1 MRDQNSSS
9 TPRATA
15 AIALLACS
23 AGALAQSAAPQQ
35 SADDSAVLEEITV
48 TATRREEPLDKVPAS
63 ISAFSQAQMDR
74 QGVRSVDDIA
84 TLTPSLNFVK
94 ASQFTGTNSEIAIRG
109 IASDVGTSTTGIYID
124 DLPIQTIDIGFATSH
139 TYPRVFD
146 LERVEVLRGPQ
157 GTLFGAGAEGGA
169 VRFITTKP
177 SLTDHSVY
185 SRAELST
192 TKGGDASYEAGIAF
206 GGPLVQDKLGFR
218 LSAWRREDAGWIDR
232 ADLRTGETIEK
243 NANDFTVS
251 AFRAALAW
259 EPTENLR
266 ISPAVFYQ
274 DQDMDDSGSYW
285 ESLSDPD
292 DDVYKTGYAQA
303 QPVDDDFVMPSL
315 QIEYDF
321 GAAQLISVTSHFKR
335 DSYEH
340 RDYTSFDRWILA
352 LDPRTIAPGYVATGF
367 LNDHQKILAQ
377 EVRLQSDAAAGGRL
391 KWVTGLYYSDS
402 EHIATQRNQDPM
414 YEAMLVEAFGITL
427 ADIGQFYLPDD
438 FIYDSIAV
446 SDMKQKAVFGQIDW
460 LLTDR
465 LTLIAGARYTRL
477 DGDFE
482 QTLDGPWGGSQP
494 NPPVTQG
501 GSTSESSFTP
511 KLGLSYQRDD
521 DNLYYATVA
530 EGFRPGSAQTV
541 LPDICGPDLDALGYD
556 ESPNSYDS
564 DSLWSYEVGSKNT
577 LAGGR
582 LKIDASAY
590 YIKWEDV
597 QTFVNLPVCSSG
609 FMANLGSVTSK
620 GIDLQLQGRV
630 TDQLTLGLATGYT
643 DAKFNETISSASGDI
658 LVAGGD
664 SALYGP
670 DFTATLSGQYDFNIA
685 SNSAYARFDYTYS
698 SEEAPLNPNV
708 FGVDLANTPA
718 SSYVQLNARAGVM
731 VRNLEVAVFGN
742 NLTNENAGLSRLAL
756 YSGWPVLFNSTL
768 RPRTFGVML
777 SYRL

>member
-1 MRDQNSSS
+1 MRDPDSSS
-9 TPRATA
+9 TVRATA
-15 AIALLACS
+15 TIALLACS
-23 AGALAQSAAPQQ
+23 AGALAQGAASQQ
-35 SADDSAVLEEITV
+35 PADDDSAVLEEITV

-109 IASDVGTSTTGIYID
+109 IASDVGTATTGIYID
-124 DLPIQTIDIGFATSH
+124 DLPIQTVDIGFATSH

-177 SLTDHSVY
+177 SLTEHSVY

-192 TKGGDASYEAGIAF
+192 TQGGDVSYEAGIAF
-206 GGPLVQDKLGFR
+206 GGPLVQDELGFR
-218 LSAWRREDAGWIDR
+218 LSAWRREDGGWIDR
-232 ADLRTGETIEK
+232 ADPISGATAEENSNSG
-243 NANDFTVS
+243 TVS

-266 ISPAVFYQ
+266 ISPALFYQ
-274 DQDMDDSGSYW
+274 DQDLDDTHSYW
-285 ESLSDPD
+285 ESISDPD
-292 DDVYKTGYAQA
+292 RDVYKAGYVQA

-321 GAAQLISVTSHFKR
+321 GGARLISVTSHFKR

-340 RDYTSFDRWILA
+340 RDYTAFDRWILGA
-352 LDPRTIAPGYVATGF
+352 APVPVDPGHIATGF

-377 EVRLQSDAAAGGRL
+377 EVRLQSADTADGPLAWVAGL
-391 KWVTGLYYSDS
+391 FYSDS
-402 EHIATQRNQDPM
+402 EQIATQRNQDAE
-414 YEAMLVEAFGITL
+414 YERILFETWGLTL
-427 ADIGQFYLPDD
+427 ADLGQFYLPDG
-438 FIYDSIAV
+438 FIYDSIAT
-446 SDMKQKAVFGQIDW
+446 SDMKQKAVFGQVDW

-465 LTLIAGARYTRL
+465 LTLTVGARYTDI
-477 DGDFE
+477 DGEFH
-482 QTLDGPWGGSQP
+482 QTLDGPWGGSPLEPQP
-494 NPPVTQG
+494 QG
-501 GSTSESSFTP
+501 GSTSESSLTP
-511 KLGLSYQRDD
+511 KLGLSYQHDD
-521 DNLYYATVA
+521 RNLFYATAA

-541 LPDICGPDLDALGYD
+541 LPDICAPDLDALGYD
-556 ESPNSYDS
+556 ASPNSYDS

-582 LKIDASAY
+582 LKIDANAY
-590 YIKWEDV
+590 YVKWDDV
-597 QTFVNLPVCSSG
+597 QTFVFLPVCSSG

-620 GIDLQLQGRV
+620 GIDLSLQGRV
-630 TDQLTLGLATGYT
+630 TDRLTLGLATGYT
-643 DAKFNETISSASGDI
+643 DAEFGETIASASGDI

-664 SALYGP
+664 AALFGP
-670 DFTATLSGQYDFNIA
+670 DFTATVSGQYDFTV
-685 SNSAYARFDYTYS
+685 SARSVYARFDYTYS
-698 SEEAPLNPNV
+698 SEEAPLNPAV
-708 FGVDLANTPA
+708 FGVDLSNTPA
-718 SSYVQLNARAGVM
+718 PSYTQLNARAAVELGNM
-731 VRNLEVAVFGN
+731 EVAVFGN
-742 NLTNENAGLSRLAL
+742 NLTNENVGLSRLAL
-756 YSGWPVLFNSTL
+756 YTGWPILLNSTL

-777 SYRL
+777 SYRM